1 MLTVARFNF
10 NLSAMILRSTER
22 LADQAE
28 SPTKVYMVVVE
39 EGVATIQDQSMKIMV
54 GTLQIDPSTVPIRYK
69 VYDEKWQGMYG
80 GSFVDNLKKVGHS
93 VGSAVQKSLPY
104 VKKALPYIEKGL
116 AMALPLLAAGGGV
129 SHEKAIKM
137 VHKHGA
143 EEAVRMLK
151 KLSKA
156 RAGSLVGGDM
166 YGGAKKV
173 KGGAKT
179 FKAEMAKFLKNY

>member
-69 VYDEKWQGMYG
+69 VYE
-80 GSFVDNLKKVGHS
+80 
-93 VGSAVQKSLPY
+93 
-104 VKKALPYIEKGL
+104 
-116 AMALPLLAAGGGV
+116 
-129 SHEKAIKM
+129 
-137 VHKHGA
+137 
-143 EEAVRMLK
+143 
-151 KLSKA
+151 
-156 RAGSLVGGDM
+156 
-166 YGGAKKV
+166 
-173 KGGAKT
+173 
-179 FKAEMAKFLKNY
+179 